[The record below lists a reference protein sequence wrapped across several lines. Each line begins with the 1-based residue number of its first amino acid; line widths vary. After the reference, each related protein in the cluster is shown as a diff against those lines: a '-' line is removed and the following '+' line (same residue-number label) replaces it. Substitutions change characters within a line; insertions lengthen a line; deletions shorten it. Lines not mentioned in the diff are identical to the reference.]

1 MTQLIMLFFQRKIQP
16 AGKGVDQEVCHV
28 EDVGHLGLRVG
39 SAAKLE
45 EKEKFLKIVDSH
57 SRECFCASIIIILFK
72 VAIYW
77 KAMHL
82 PSSSVLKQ
90 TSAHFV
96 IQPTM
101 FQIKIPPRWNFSPST
116 SCIKANQKLPSW
128 RLVFLTWWK
137 LPLTCS
143 CQAVKTE
150 DLIVFQDPK
159 LFSERVRPVQHKL
172 LPTRHCPRLHHIHL
186 QDSCGENSNR
196 IPPVGKLHKIYSDQL
211 NMGSS
216 CRSRRQNICAMYLFG
231 GTVLLQLRSA
241 TMSIHQ
247 E

>member
-1 MTQLIMLFFQRKIQP
+1 MGRSPASSKLTAKNTTSWQRSGP
-16 AGKGVDQEVCHV
+16 EVCHV

-45 EKEKFLKIVDSH
+45 EKEKFLKLVDSH

-101 FQIKIPPRWNFSPST
+101 FQK
-116 SCIKANQKLPSW
+116 K
-128 RLVFLTWWK
+128 
-137 LPLTCS
+137 
-143 CQAVKTE
+143 
-150 DLIVFQDPK
+150 
-159 LFSERVRPVQHKL
+159 
-172 LPTRHCPRLHHIHL
+172 
-186 QDSCGENSNR
+186 
-196 IPPVGKLHKIYSDQL
+196 
-211 NMGSS
+211 
-216 CRSRRQNICAMYLFG
+216 
-231 GTVLLQLRSA
+231 
-241 TMSIHQ
+241 
-247 E
+247 

>member
-101 FQIKIPPRWNFSPST
+101 FQIKIPPR
-116 SCIKANQKLPSW
+116 
-128 RLVFLTWWK
+128 
-137 LPLTCS
+137 
-143 CQAVKTE
+143 
-150 DLIVFQDPK
+150 
-159 LFSERVRPVQHKL
+159 
-172 LPTRHCPRLHHIHL
+172 
-186 QDSCGENSNR
+186 
-196 IPPVGKLHKIYSDQL
+196 
-211 NMGSS
+211 
-216 CRSRRQNICAMYLFG
+216 
-231 GTVLLQLRSA
+231 
-241 TMSIHQ
+241 
-247 E
+247 